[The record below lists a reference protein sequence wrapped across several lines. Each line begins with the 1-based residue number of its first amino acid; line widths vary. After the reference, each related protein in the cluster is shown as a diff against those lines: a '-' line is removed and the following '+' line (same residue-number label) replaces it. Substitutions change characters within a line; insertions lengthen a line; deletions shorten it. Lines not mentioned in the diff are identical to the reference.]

1 MAVKREHLKP
11 SWEAQFTYSPA
22 VITEGGRMVWLA
34 GQVGMIDDAGK
45 PITDFDSQVRQAF
58 RNLEK
63 VLARAGATLK
73 DLVTMTVFIND
84 ASKSQRFTTIRGEF
98 FPDGKFPASALLTAA
113 GFAVPE
119 IMVEIQSVAVLDK

>member
-1 MAVKREHLKP
+1 
-11 SWEAQFTYSPA
+11 
-22 VITEGGRMVWLA
+22 
-34 GQVGMIDDAGK
+34 
-45 PITDFDSQVRQAF
+45 
-58 RNLEK
+58 
-63 VLARAGATLK
+63 VLARAGGKLS

-98 FPDGKFPASALLTAA
+98 FPDNFPASALLTVA

>member
-22 VITEGGRMVWLA
+22 VITEGGRVVWLA
-34 GQVGMIDDAGK
+34 GQVGIVDDNGK

-58 RNLEK
+58 RNVEK
-63 VLARAGATLK
+63 VLARAGGKLS
-73 DLVTMTVFIND
+73 DLVTMTAFIND

-98 FPDGKFPASALLTAA
+98 FPGDFPASALLTVA